1 MNDYLLLVT
10 NYQHSLVVFLYP
22 KKGGVDNMSNEEL
35 VQLIKQGTDPA
46 GNMEQLNIQ
55 NKGMIFAVVKKYHY
69 ACQADYNSRERYSA

>member
-22 KKGGVDNMSNEEL
+22 KKGGVDMNNEEL

-55 NKGMIFAVVKKYHY
+55 NKGMIFTVVKKYHY